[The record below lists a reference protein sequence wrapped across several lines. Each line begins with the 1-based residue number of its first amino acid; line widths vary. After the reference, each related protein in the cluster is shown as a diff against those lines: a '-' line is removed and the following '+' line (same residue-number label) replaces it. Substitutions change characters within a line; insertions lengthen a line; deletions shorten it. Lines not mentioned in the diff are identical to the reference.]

1 MPFAGFGGPFVGADG
16 LVGFNKGHQQH
27 GPQGMH
33 LQELSKKKAAKP
45 AKKHTKKTQKKEKSK
60 PNFEKLLANAGY
72 GGLLPDKFQTLLKSN
87 GFSLGVPATF
97 GVPGAAGFGA
107 APAWNYAATGGPMT
121 SGYAAGSG
129 VSSPYGAN
137 VEAWPASPYGDLT
150 AFSAPGNIPMA
161 EDSTTAPYG
170 GSGMDTAVPNP
181 VDALTAPLAGDAFGA
196 GAAANNRFNNGWGAS
211 PYGAA
216 AWAQQQQ

>member
-1 MPFAGFGGPFVGADG
+1 
-16 LVGFNKGHQQH
+16 
-27 GPQGMH
+27 MH

-45 AKKHTKKTQKKEKSK
+45 AKKATKKTQKKEKSK

-72 GGLLPDKFQTLLKSN
+72 GGLLPDKFQKLLKSN

-97 GVPGAAGFGA
+97 GVPGAVGYGNA

-121 SGYAAGSG
+121 SGYAAGAG

-150 AFSAPGNIPMA
+150 AFSAPGNIP
-161 EDSTTAPYG
+161 
-170 GSGMDTAVPNP
+170 
-181 VDALTAPLAGDAFGA
+181 LT
-196 GAAANNRFNNGWGAS
+196 
-211 PYGAA
+211 
-216 AWAQQQQ
+216 